1 MLKVIRH
8 KAIADRAIVFA
19 GWRQCPPSHL
29 TNGTS
34 IGSSDFAALGS
45 QMRRHET
52 TERTCD
58 LCSNRPHLCYAS
70 CMQRRLNKPLR
81 AVPAGLILIHRFPLA
96 LLSFHN
102 HRSLPVSI
110 HGYHLQT
117 LLTLP
122 WLLFSPPSS
131 LFPPSPLPPPFL
143 FLPPLSPL

>member
-1 MLKVIRH
+1 
-8 KAIADRAIVFA
+8 
-19 GWRQCPPSHL
+19 
-29 TNGTS
+29 
-34 IGSSDFAALGS
+34 
-45 QMRRHET
+45 MRRHET

-58 LCSNRPHLCYAS
+58 LCSSRPHLCYAS

-81 AVPAGLILIHRFPLA
+81 AVPAGLILIHRFPLP

-122 WLLFSPPSS
+122 WLPCTPPSS
-131 LFPPSPLPPPFL
+131 PSPPVSLLPRPT
-143 FLPPLSPL
+143 FLPPSLPTPPVYAYNTPIQQLYRPVLHYIPLYRLCYPRLLTRPTPMT